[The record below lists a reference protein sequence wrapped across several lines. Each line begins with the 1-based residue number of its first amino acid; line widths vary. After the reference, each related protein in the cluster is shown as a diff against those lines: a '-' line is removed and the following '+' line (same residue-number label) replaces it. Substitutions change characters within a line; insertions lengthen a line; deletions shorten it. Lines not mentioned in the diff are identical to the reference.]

1 MSCLMEELIEEAD
14 ARIERVYHASKY
26 LRELHEDVAVL
37 EHALFEE
44 DNEKK
49 LHENKPYEPTFF
61 LYVFFSF
68 NMLYD
73 IDWTKSV
80 EEGEIVDATVS
91 DEDKIRDLV
100 NFCFPEDDSFPDLFF
115 PSFYDIVTLRAKGE
129 VSRILRAM
137 DSIIVDNKKI
147 TANHATNCKS
157 DFRNLLTRNG
167 FTCRNAKDLAKFI
180 YKVRCN
186 LVHGTKTFDDLKNPK
201 QRERILYYSF
211 FLIAL
216 QHMLFMRLESLC
228 NGFFSKGSDRF
239 ISKLHDRH
247 WLPAKPQEQ

>member
-1 MSCLMEELIEEAD
+1 MEEED
-14 ARIERVYHASKY
+14 ARIERVYQASKY
-26 LRELHEDVAVL
+26 LRKLHEDVALL

-68 NMLYD
+68 NILYD
-73 IDWTKSV
+73 IDWAKSI
-80 EEGEIVDATVS
+80 EEGELVDATVS
-91 DEDKIRDLV
+91 DEDRIRDLV
-100 NFCFPEDDSFPDLFF
+100 NFCFPVEDSFPDLFF
-115 PSFYDIVTLRAKGE
+115 SSFYDIVTLRANGE
-129 VSRILRAM
+129 VKRILRAM
-137 DSIIVDNKKI
+137 DSIIVDNIKI
-147 TANHATNCKS
+147 NAGHATNCKS
-157 DFRNLLTRNG
+157 DFRNLLTRKG

-216 QHMLFMRLESLC
+216 QHMLFMRLENRC
-228 NGFFSKGSDRF
+228 NGFFNKESDVF
-239 ISKLHDRH
+239 ISKLRGRH
-247 WLPAKPQEQ
+247 WLSANPQEQ